1 MIKLKYI
8 IVIMVTSGFLTSC
21 DLTELD
27 NLDAPNAG
35 LFGSIID
42 ADTGELVE
50 QDIIRGG
57 ELQIWEQDIP
67 NVTPQALNY
76 NVDGTYKD
84 SKLFAADYKVIPL
97 RTNFQPI
104 DTILVNVEGQTE
116 LDLVV
121 TPYVRILNPSITK
134 INNIITA
141 TFSLEQTLFG
151 NVSKIGLYAGAD
163 MNVGEPARLVRAEQ
177 DINDSVFPLNPQEVY
192 TLTIDTSAEIDLRDG
207 NLYFFRIGAL
217 YDAPNARF
225 NYATAVSIQL

>member
-1 MIKLKYI
+1 
-8 IVIMVTSGFLTSC
+8 MVTSSFLTSC
-21 DLTELD
+21 DITELD

-35 LFGSIID
+35 LFGSVLD
-42 ADTGELVE
+42 TDTGELVE

-57 ELQIWEQDIP
+57 ELQIWEQGIA
-67 NVTPQALNY
+67 NVTPQVLNY
-76 NVDGTYKD
+76 KPDGTFKD

-104 DTILVNVEGQTE
+104 DTVLVNVEGQTE
-116 LDLVV
+116 LNLTVI
-121 TPYVRILNPSITK
+121 PYIRILNPSITK
-134 INNIITA
+134 IDNTITA

-163 MNVGEPARLVRAEQ
+163 ASVGEPVRLVESEQ
-177 DINDSVFPLNPQEVY
+177 NINNSVFPLTTQEVY
-192 TLTIDTSAEIDLRDG
+192 TLTINVDSEIDLRTG

-225 NYATAVSIQL
+225 NYATAVGIQL

>member
-1 MIKLKYI
+1 
-8 IVIMVTSGFLTSC
+8 MVTSGFLTSC

-84 SKLFAADYKVIPL
+84 SKLFAAD
-97 RTNFQPI
+97 
-104 DTILVNVEGQTE
+104 
-116 LDLVV
+116 
-121 TPYVRILNPSITK
+121 
-134 INNIITA
+134 
-141 TFSLEQTLFG
+141 
-151 NVSKIGLYAGAD
+151 
-163 MNVGEPARLVRAEQ
+163 
-177 DINDSVFPLNPQEVY
+177 
-192 TLTIDTSAEIDLRDG
+192 
-207 NLYFFRIGAL
+207 
-217 YDAPNARF
+217 
-225 NYATAVSIQL
+225 